1 MNREEYFGKERL
13 DFLNQIRMSR
23 EISIDSIS
31 PDEKKFLSGGFYF
44 LQLFLKNRLESLD
57 EFQRLIR
64 YEDKINSV
72 DGVLN
77 LDELYY
83 FVDIEIYDSF
93 FKKFPS
99 AKTETDYFTTKDLGS
114 STSENGTDPNNP
126 IYYTGFNVY
135 PWLFL
140 FEEKPDF
147 VENDDEDEIY
157 ATDVKIYAAIHR
169 IFRDG
174 DILAKLS
181 LSTSVVAEDGEPDN
195 IITIIYK

>member
-1 MNREEYFGKERL
+1 MSREDFFGKERF
-13 DFLNQIRMSR
+13 DFLNHIRMSR
-23 EISIDSIS
+23 EISIDSITS
-31 PDEKKFLSGGFYF
+31 DEKKFLSEGFYF
-44 LQLFLKNRLESLD
+44 LQLFLKNQLESLD
-57 EFQRLIR
+57 EFQKLIR
-64 YEDKINSV
+64 YEEKTNSV
-72 DGVLN
+72 DDVLN

-114 STSENGTDPNNP
+114 STSEDGTDPNNP
-126 IYYTGFNVY
+126 IYYTGFNMY

-140 FEEKPDF
+140 FEEKSDYM
-147 VENDDEDEIY
+147 ENDDEHEIY
-157 ATDVKIYAAIHR
+157 ATDVKIYAAFHR
-169 IFRDG
+169 IFHDG

-181 LSTSVVAEDGEPDN
+181 LSTSVVTEDGEPDN